1 LTSSYFSPTKPRTDS
16 INFAVIRQSI
26 IHSRSNFKK
35 TPLAETIGSLPMLG
49 GMSVPLQMP
58 EPK

>member
-1 LTSSYFSPTKPRTDS
+1 
-16 INFAVIRQSI
+16 VIRQSI

-58 EPK
+58 DTKIDLYVKSTDPE